1 MKKKKLGYAKYGYI
15 FSIPFVIAFLLFSLY
30 PIVYTALIGFT
41 DLKGLGMT
49 SFHFLTDD
57 PFRNFKTVLTNPSF
71 IKALKNTVIIWLFN
85 FVPQILLAL
94 LLTAWF
100 TDKRSTVKGQGLFK
114 VLFYMPNIITAA
126 TIAILFNS
134 LFGYP
139 MGPVNDILMKLGFT
153 DSPINLLINK
163 TVAKGV
169 VIFIQTWM
177 WYGYTMVI
185 LISGVLGISPEIF
198 EAAEVDGANRV
209 QTFFYVTLPNIKTIL
224 LFTLVTSLIGGLNMF
239 DIPKLFLLGGP
250 DNATLTTSVFIY
262 NQAFSGSYMY
272 NRAAA
277 ASMIMFAIIAILSA
291 IMFQILKDRDEE
303 KLRRQIRQQQK
314 SYKIKQKELKKA
326 QALSRESQETFQA
339 ATVEE
344 EKGEEDV

>member
-1 MKKKKLGYAKYGYI
+1 MKNKKLGYAKYGYL

-30 PIVYTALIGFT
+30 PIIYTALIGFT

-49 SFHFLTDD
+49 SYHFLSDD
-57 PFRNFKTVLTNPSF
+57 LFRNFKTVLTNPSF
-71 IKALKNTVIIWLFN
+71 KTALKNTVIIWLLN

-139 MGPVNDILMKLGFT
+139 MGPVNDLLMKLGFI
-153 DSPINLLINK
+153 DSPIQMLINK
-163 TVAKGV
+163 TVARGV
-169 VIFIQTWM
+169 IIFIQTWM

-277 ASMIMFAIIAILSA
+277 ASMVMFVIIAILSA
-291 IMFQILKDRDEE
+291 IMFQILRDRDEE

-314 SYKIKQKELKKA
+314 SYKLRQKELKQA
-326 QALSRESQETFQA
+326 QALSGKR
-339 ATVEE
+339 
-344 EKGEEDV
+344 